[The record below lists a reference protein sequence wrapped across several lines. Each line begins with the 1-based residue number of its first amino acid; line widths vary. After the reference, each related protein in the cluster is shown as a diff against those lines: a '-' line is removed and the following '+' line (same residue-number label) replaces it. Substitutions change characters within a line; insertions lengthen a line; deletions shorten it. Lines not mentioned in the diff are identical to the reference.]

1 MGAGAEDLLGDGH
14 GGHGLRPACIEG
26 QVGDRLDK
34 LLLDGAIL
42 LGQAEVEQELLGAP
56 TRGQRRDGHEAALLR
71 RQLGAVPDLAE
82 QDVVGEASERRS
94 EVTEQLLSTRL
105 SLQCHGTCQPL

>member
-1 MGAGAEDLLGDGH
+1 MADGASFTPSIGTFRTSSRRAGSSRTSRRTSPGAWRTAPRMVVSFSIGAGAEDLLGDGH
-14 GGHGLRPACIEG
+14 GGHGLRPAGIEG

-56 TRGQRRDGHEAALLR
+56 TRGQRRDGHE
-71 RQLGAVPDLAE
+71 
-82 QDVVGEASERRS
+82 
-94 EVTEQLLSTRL
+94 
-105 SLQCHGTCQPL
+105 